1 MAELL
6 SRVRSAVRSLGNE
19 GAVANVRSDMAAA
32 ADMRAEVE
40 RLEQRVAASTGPT
53 PVTPEVP
60 AVPARRVA

>member
-32 ADMRAEVE
+32 ADMRAEVD
-40 RLEQRVAASTGPT
+40 RLAQRIAAATGPT
-53 PVTPEVP
+53 PVIPVIP
-60 AVPARRVA
+60 AVPARRAA